1 MRLSKRCMMMIV
13 VASML
18 VFSCAGTK
26 DVGGGL
32 WGSMGGVTGVSALA
46 NGFATNLAGNAA
58 ASKALGSDGI
68 TAAKNGLYNSVAK
81 MGGYGPEKGTDLLG
95 ALKGKK
101 LDAAAV
107 DGIGS
112 SLSAAGKD
120 RGLNAEQTAGL
131 TALWEPVGKGLRAG
145 L

>member
-1 MRLSKRCMMMIV
+1 MRHSHRPIVMIV
-13 VASML
+13 VASLLL
-18 VFSCAGTK
+18 VSCAGTK
-26 DVGGGL
+26 DLGGGL
-32 WGSMGGVTGVSALA
+32 WGSLGGVTGVSALA
-46 NGFATNLAGNAA
+46 NGFASKLGENAA

-68 TAAKNGLYNSVAK
+68 SAAKNGLYNSVAK
-81 MGGYGPEKGTDLLG
+81 MGGYGVEKGTDLLG

-112 SLSAAGKD
+112 SLSAAAKD

-131 TALWEPVGKGLRAG
+131 TALWEPAAKSLRAG

>member
-1 MRLSKRCMMMIV
+1 MRLSQRSTMTIV
-13 VASML
+13 AASLLL
-18 VFSCAGTK
+18 VSCAGTK

-32 WGSMGGVTGVSALA
+32 WGSLGGVNGVSALV
-46 NGFATNLAGNAA
+46 NSFASKLTEDAA

-68 TAAKNGLYNSVAK
+68 KAAKNGLYNSVAK
-81 MGGYGPEKGTDLLG
+81 MGGYGVEKGTDLLG

-107 DGIGS
+107 DGIES
-112 SLSAAGKD
+112 SLSAAAKD

-131 TALWEPVGKGLRAG
+131 TALWEPVAKSLRAG